1 MRWDLVAA
9 VALGLLLTACEAG
22 NAMPKAGGAQP
33 AVTGTIFAPGGSTG
47 GTSAQVMSAGT
58 TIIISD

>member
-33 AVTGTIFAPGGSTG
+33 AVTGTIFAPGGARDLCERHPEELRCLPT
-47 GTSAQVMSAGT
+47 A
-58 TIIISD
+58 D